1 MDRRLN
7 QRISADLPVRLT
19 LLDSEL
25 GPGKDAFGR
34 LIDISESGVGILL
47 RTQADPGAMV
57 KLEILGVIFYGQVA
71 HSKPEDTGFQTGIF
85 VEPALL
91 DSSNII
97 ELVNSFL
104 VTHVG

>member
-1 MDRRLN
+1 MDRRFN

-19 LLDSEL
+19 LLDSEE
-25 GPGKDAFGR
+25 GSFGR

-47 RTQADPGAMV
+47 RAPVDPGAMV
-57 KLEILGVIFYGQVA
+57 KLEILGIIFYGQVA
-71 HSKPEDTGFQTGIF
+71 YSRPEDNGFQIGIF